1 MKKYTFLSFVLV
13 LCFITISLPTFSD
26 DKAPAGLYGYG
37 TLNSE
42 DVPLMQAIEKGDLAL
57 VKKLIDEGTSIDV
70 QLFNGMKP
78 IHQAAATGQAD
89 IAQYLLEQGAD
100 VNSRM
105 INDISPLFIAVE
117 SQHPDVLKVLLSKGA
132 QYSGR
137 EIQLAIVNDDL
148 DMLKLLVT
156 TPELAN
162 LRGRKDT
169 TLLHSA
175 AMSGKPAIAQYL
187 IDQGAKVDAKTDD
200 GETPLDMA
208 TRNKEHLSDLIARG
222 VSKEQIL
229 QQGFNYDG
237 YDAVISILNKYK
249 DKH

>member
-1 MKKYTFLSFVLV
+1 
-13 LCFITISLPTFSD
+13 
-26 DKAPAGLYGYG
+26 
-37 TLNSE
+37 
-42 DVPLMQAIEKGDLAL
+42 MQAIEKGDLAL
-57 VKKLIDEGTSIDV
+57 VKKLIGEGTSINV
-70 QLFNGMKP
+70 EIFNGMKP
-78 IHQAAATGQAD
+78 IHQAAAAGQAD

-117 SQHPDVLKVLLSKGA
+117 SQHPDVVKVLLSKGA

-162 LRGRKDT
+162 LAGRKGA
-169 TLLHSA
+169 TLLHAA
-175 AMSGKPAIAQYL
+175 AMSGKPAITQYL
-187 IDQGAKVDAKTDD
+187 VDQGAKVDAKTND

-208 TRNKEHLSDLIARG
+208 TRNKERLSGLVARG
-222 VSKEQIL
+222 ISNEQL
-229 QQGFNYDG
+229 LEQGFNYDG
-237 YDAVISILNKYK
+237 YDAVISILKKYENS
-249 DKH
+249 H